1 MKNQIVLT
9 MLSLAALNV
18 AAQDVVV
25 KKDGS
30 TILAKVL
37 EVNQDNIKYKKF
49 SNQNG
54 PTYTINLSD
63 VMSVNYENGEKED
76 FNNSS
81 ITNNANQGNEAK
93 EIIKDAAP
101 NNSELLNLY
110 AKDYHLNPS
119 YKLKD
124 KETSFGIAFLS
135 FSNSSILSND
145 EIEIYLERDQTQH
158 PDNTMFGTF
167 NANLKS
173 SPLFRYDIVFKNKTS
188 KIIYVDLANCFRT
201 TNLGVSYCYYS
212 SDIVTENKQST
223 SGGSFNLG
231 GITNAAGIGG
241 VAGSLAN
248 ATTVGKSNSTSLS
261 KTHINQRILQI
272 PPKGKVCLSKFEYV
286 TEKKATSL
294 SFGIYEL
301 INQGEEFFFSD
312 QVDRVTNSLKLES
325 KVLPLKIGSVKMGEE
340 RRFNIDDSPFVV
352 NYHLVY
358 STKEDFSTYS
368 VLSPML
374 YINKIIGL
382 KNQLTLREWCNED
395 NLKEIIQSFG
405 EYTIVGPILLKKN
418 KVVKTGLLG
427 AF

>member
-1 MKNQIVLT
+1 MKNQIILT

-18 AAQDVVV
+18 VAQDVVV

-63 VMSVNYENGEKED
+63 VMSVNYENGEKEY

-81 ITNNANQGNEAK
+81 ITNDANQGNEAK

-110 AKDYHLNPS
+110 AKDYHLNPA

-145 EIEIYLERDQTQH
+145 EIEIYLERDRTQH
-158 PDNTMFGTF
+158 PDKTLGVGSN
-167 NANLKS
+167 S
-173 SPLFRYDIVFKNKTS
+173 SPLFRYDIVLKNKTNKS
-188 KIIYVDLANCFRT
+188 IYVDLANCFRT

-212 SDIVTENKQST
+212 SDIITENKEST

-231 GITNAAGIGG
+231 GITNAVGIGG

-248 ATTVGKSNSTSLS
+248 ATTVGKSNSTSMS

-272 PPKGKVCLSKFEYV
+272 PPKGRTCLSKFEYV
-286 TEKKATSL
+286 TEKKATHL
-294 SFGIYEL
+294 TYGKYEL
-301 INQGEEFFFSD
+301 LNQGEEFFFSVSEPMI
-312 QVDRVTNSLKLES
+312 QDRNIANSLKLDC
-325 KVLPLKIGSVKMGEE
+325 KTLPLNLVGYVKMGEE
-340 RRFNIDDSPFVV
+340 RKFTIENTPYTA
-352 NYHLVY
+352 NYHFVY

-368 VLSPML
+368 VLSPTL
-374 YINKIIGL
+374 YLNKIIGL

-395 NLKEIIQSFG
+395 NLKKIILYFG
-405 EYTIVGPILLKKN
+405 EYTIAGPIILKKT
-418 KVVKTGLLG
+418 K
-427 AF
+427 

>member
-1 MKNQIVLT
+1 

-76 FNNSS
+76 YSNSSNTQNNSS
-81 ITNNANQGNEAK
+81 ESK
-93 EIIKDAAP
+93 EIVQNAAS

-119 YKLKD
+119 YKIKD
-124 KETSFGIAFLS
+124 KETLSGIAFLS
-135 FSNSSILSND
+135 FSNTSILSND

-158 PDNTMFGTF
+158 PDNKLFGTF
-167 NANLKS
+167 TESFKS
-173 SPLFRYDIVFKNKTS
+173 SPLFRYDIVLKNKTS
-188 KIIYVDLANCFRT
+188 KIVYVDLANCFRT

-223 SGGSFNLG
+223 SGGSFNIG
-231 GITNAAGIGG
+231 GITNAVGIGG

-248 ATTVGKSNSTSLS
+248 ATTVGKSNTTSLS

-294 SFGIYEL
+294 SYGIYEL
-301 INQGEEFFFSD
+301 INQGEEFFFSNQFAD
-312 QVDRVTNSLKLES
+312 WVTSSLKLES
-325 KVLPLKIGSVKMGEE
+325 KVLPLNIGSVKMGEE
-340 RRFNIDDSPFVV
+340 RSFNIDNSPYVV

-368 VLSPML
+368 VLSPTL

-382 KNQLTLREWCNED
+382 KKDLSLREWCNED
-395 NLKEIIQSFG
+395 NLKEIVLNFG
-405 EYTIVGPILLKKN
+405 EYTIVGPILLKK
-418 KVVKTGLLG
+418 KVVKAGLLG
-427 AF
+427 SF

>member
-1 MKNQIVLT
+1 MKKLIVLT
-9 MLSLAALNV
+9 LLTLSAQNV
-18 AAQDVVV
+18 AAQDVIV

-30 TILAKVL
+30 TIIAKVL
-37 EVNQDNIKYKKF
+37 EVNQDNIKYKKL

-54 PTYTINLSD
+54 PTYTISISD

-286 TEKKATSL
+286 TEKKQPHFHLAYMNLLTKVK
-294 SFGIYEL
+294 SF
-301 INQGEEFFFSD
+301 S
-312 QVDRVTNSLKLES
+312 S
-325 KVLPLKIGSVKMGEE
+325 
-340 RRFNIDDSPFVV
+340 
-352 NYHLVY
+352 
-358 STKEDFSTYS
+358 
-368 VLSPML
+368 
-374 YINKIIGL
+374 
-382 KNQLTLREWCNED
+382 
-395 NLKEIIQSFG
+395 QSQ
-405 EYTIVGPILLKKN
+405 
-418 KVVKTGLLG
+418 
-427 AF
+427 

>member
-1 MKNQIVLT
+1 MKNQIILT

-37 EVNQDNIKYKKF
+37 EVNRDNIKYKKF

-81 ITNNANQGNEAK
+81 ITNDANQGNEAK

-110 AKDYHLNPS
+110 AKDYHLNPA

-124 KETSFGIAFLS
+124 KETLHGLVFLS
-135 FSNSSILSND
+135 FTNASILSND
-145 EIEIYLERDQTQH
+145 EIDIYLERDRTQH
-158 PDNTMFGTF
+158 PDKTLGVGSN
-167 NANLKS
+167 S
-173 SPLFRYDIVFKNKTS
+173 SPLFRYDIVLKNKTNKS
-188 KIIYVDLANCFRT
+188 IYVDLANCFKT

-231 GITNAAGIGG
+231 GITNAVGIGG
-241 VAGSLAN
+241 AAGSLAN
-248 ATTVGKSNSTSLS
+248 ATTVGKSNATSLS

-272 PPKGKVCLSKFEYV
+272 PPKGRTCLSKFEYV
-286 TEKKATSL
+286 TEKKATQWTY
-294 SFGIYEL
+294 GKYEL
-301 INQGEEFFFSD
+301 LNQGEEFFFSEPMSR
-312 QVDRVTNSLKLES
+312 DRNFANSLKLDC
-325 KVLPLKIGSVKMGEE
+325 KTLPLNIGSVKMGEE
-340 RRFNIDDSPFVV
+340 RKFTIENTPYTA

-368 VLSPML
+368 VLSPTL

-382 KNQLTLREWCNED
+382 RKYLILNEWCDENA
-395 NLKEIIQSFG
+395 LKAIVNDFG
-405 EYTIVGPILLKKN
+405 DHTIVGPIILKKT
-418 KVVKTGLLG
+418 K
-427 AF
+427 

>member
-1 MKNQIVLT
+1 MKKQIVLT

-81 ITNNANQGNEAK
+81 ITNDANQGNEAK

-340 RRFNIDDSPFVV
+340 RRFDIDDSPFVV

>member
-395 NLKEIIQSFG
+395 NLKEIIQYFG
-405 EYTIVGPILLKKN
+405 EYTIAGPIILKKT
-418 KVVKTGLLG
+418 K
-427 AF
+427 

>member
-1 MKNQIVLT
+1 MKKQIVLT

-81 ITNNANQGNEAK
+81 IMNNANQGNEAK

-145 EIEIYLERDQTQH
+145 EIEIYLERDLTQH

-395 NLKEIIQSFG
+395 NLKEIIQYFG
-405 EYTIVGPILLKKN
+405 EYTIAGPILLKKN

>member
-1 MKNQIVLT
+1 MKKQIVLT
-9 MLSLAALNV
+9 MLSLSALYV

-81 ITNNANQGNEAK
+81 ITNDANQGNEAK
-93 EIIKDAAP
+93 EITKDVAP

-110 AKDYHLNPS
+110 AKDYQLNPA

-124 KETSFGIAFLS
+124 KETLHGLVFLS
-135 FSNSSILSND
+135 FTNASILSND
-145 EIEIYLERDQTQH
+145 EVEIYLERDRTQH
-158 PDNTMFGTF
+158 PDQKLGVGSN
-167 NANLKS
+167 S
-173 SPLFRYDIVFKNKTS
+173 SPLFRYDIVLKNKTNKS
-188 KIIYVDLANCFRT
+188 IYVDLANCFKT

-212 SDIVTENKQST
+212 SDIITENKEST

-231 GITNAAGIGG
+231 GITNAVGIGG

-248 ATTVGKSNSTSLS
+248 ATTVGKSNATSLS

-272 PPKGKVCLSKFEYV
+272 PPKGRTCLSKFEYV
-286 TEKKATSL
+286 TEKKATS
-294 SFGIYEL
+294 FTYGKYEL
-301 INQGEEFFFSD
+301 LNQGEEFFFSEPMS
-312 QVDRVTNSLKLES
+312 QDRNIANSLKLDC
-325 KVLPLKIGSVKMGEE
+325 KTLPLNLGSVKMGEE
-340 RRFNIDDSPFVV
+340 RKFTIENTPYTA

-358 STKEDFSTYS
+358 STKENFSTYS
-368 VLSPML
+368 VLSPTL

-382 KNQLTLREWCNED
+382 RKDLFLHEWCDENA
-395 NLKEIIQSFG
+395 LKAIVNDFG
-405 EYTIVGPILLKKN
+405 DHTIVGPILLSK
-418 KVVKTGLLG
+418 
-427 AF
+427 

>member
-81 ITNNANQGNEAK
+81 ITNDANQGNEAK
-93 EIIKDAAP
+93 EITKDVAP

-110 AKDYHLNPS
+110 AKDYQLNPA

-124 KETSFGIAFLS
+124 KETLHGLVFLS
-135 FSNSSILSND
+135 FTNASILSND
-145 EIEIYLERDQTQH
+145 EVEIYLERDRTQH
-158 PDNTMFGTF
+158 PDQKLGVGSN
-167 NANLKS
+167 S
-173 SPLFRYDIVFKNKTS
+173 SPLFRYDIVLKNKTNKS
-188 KIIYVDLANCFRT
+188 IYVDLANCFKT

-212 SDIVTENKQST
+212 SDIITENKEST

-231 GITNAAGIGG
+231 GITNAVGIGG

-248 ATTVGKSNSTSLS
+248 ATTVGKSNATSLS

-272 PPKGKVCLSKFEYV
+272 PPKGRTCLSKFEYV
-286 TEKKATSL
+286 TEKKATS
-294 SFGIYEL
+294 FTYGKYEL
-301 INQGEEFFFSD
+301 LNQGEEFFFSEPMS
-312 QVDRVTNSLKLES
+312 QDRNIANSLKLDC
-325 KVLPLKIGSVKMGEE
+325 KTLPLNLGSVKMGEE
-340 RRFNIDDSPFVV
+340 RKFTIENTPYTA

-368 VLSPML
+368 VLSPTL

-382 KNQLTLREWCNED
+382 RKDLFLHEWCDENA
-395 NLKEIIQSFG
+395 LKAIVNDFG
-405 EYTIVGPILLKKN
+405 DHTIVGPILLSK
-418 KVVKTGLLG
+418 
-427 AF
+427 

>member
-1 MKNQIVLT
+1 MKKQIVLT

-395 NLKEIIQSFG
+395 NLKEIIQYFG
-405 EYTIVGPILLKKN
+405 EYTIAGPILLKKN

>member
-1 MKNQIVLT
+1 MKKLIVLT

-25 KKDGS
+25 KRDGS

-37 EVNQDNIKYKKF
+37 EVNQDDIKYKKF

-54 PTYTINLSD
+54 PTYTISISD
-63 VMSVNYENGEKED
+63 IMSVNYENGDKED
-76 FNNSS
+76 FSNSSNTNDNNS
-81 ITNNANQGNEAK
+81 EVK
-93 EIIKDAAP
+93 EIEKDAAS

-110 AKDYHLNPS
+110 ATDYHLNPS
-119 YKLKD
+119 YTLKD
-124 KETSFGIAFLS
+124 KETLSGIAFLS
-135 FSNSSILSND
+135 FSNTSILSND
-145 EIEIYLERDQTQH
+145 EIEIYLERDKTQH
-158 PDNTMFGTF
+158 PDNKIFGTF
-167 NANLKS
+167 TENLKS
-173 SPLFRYDIVFKNKTS
+173 SPLFRYDIVFRNKTS

-231 GITNAAGIGG
+231 GITNAVGIGG

-248 ATTVGKSNSTSLS
+248 ATTIGKSNTTSLS
-261 KTHINQRILQI
+261 KTHINQRIIQI
-272 PPKGKVCLSKFEYV
+272 PPKGKVYLSKFEYA

-301 INQGEEFFFSD
+301 INQGEELFFSEPMPK
-312 QVDRVTNSLKLES
+312 DRFIASSFQLDCKDLPQKLG
-325 KVLPLKIGSVKMGEE
+325 PVKMGEE
-340 RRFNIDDSPFVV
+340 IIFTIDNSPYTANF
-352 NYHLVY
+352 HLVY

-368 VLSPML
+368 VLSPTL

-382 KNQLTLREWCNED
+382 KKDLSLREWCNED
-395 NLKEIIQSFG
+395 NLKEIIQNFG
-405 EYTIVGPILLKKN
+405 DYTIIGPILLK
-418 KVVKTGLLG
+418 
-427 AF
+427 

>member
-1 MKNQIVLT
+1 MKKQIVLT

-81 ITNNANQGNEAK
+81 ITNDANQGNEAK

-145 EIEIYLERDQTQH
+145 EIEIYLERDKTQH

-340 RRFNIDDSPFVV
+340 RRFDIDDSPFVV

-395 NLKEIIQSFG
+395 NLKEIIQYFG
-405 EYTIVGPILLKKN
+405 EYTIAGPIIL
-418 KVVKTGLLG
+418 
-427 AF
+427 

>member
-81 ITNNANQGNEAK
+81 ITNDANQGKEAK

-286 TEKKATSL
+286 TEKKATAL

-395 NLKEIIQSFG
+395 NLKEIIQYFG
-405 EYTIVGPILLKKN
+405 EYTIAGPIILKKT
-418 KVVKTGLLG
+418 K
-427 AF
+427 

>member
-1 MKNQIVLT
+1 MKKLIVLT
-9 MLSLAALNV
+9 MLTLSAQNV
-18 AAQDVVV
+18 AAQDVIV

-30 TILAKVL
+30 TIIAKVL
-37 EVNQDNIKYKKF
+37 EVNQDNIKYKKL

-54 PTYTINLSD
+54 PTYTIIISD

-76 FNNSS
+76 YSNSSNTNDNNS
-81 ITNNANQGNEAK
+81 EVK
-93 EIIKDAAP
+93 EIEKDAAS

-110 AKDYHLNPS
+110 ATDYHLNPS

-124 KETSFGIAFLS
+124 KETLSGIAFLS
-135 FSNSSILSND
+135 FSNTSILSND
-145 EIEIYLERDQTQH
+145 EIEIYLERDKTQH
-158 PDNTMFGTF
+158 PDNKIFGTF
-167 NANLKS
+167 TENLKS
-173 SPLFRYDIVFKNKTS
+173 SPLFRYDIVFRNKTS

-231 GITNAAGIGG
+231 GITNAVGIGG

-248 ATTVGKSNSTSLS
+248 ATTIGKSNTTSLS

-294 SFGIYEL
+294 SYGIYEL
-301 INQGEEFFFSD
+301 INQGEELFFSEPMPK
-312 QVDRVTNSLKLES
+312 DRFIASSFQLDCKDLPQKLG
-325 KVLPLKIGSVKMGEE
+325 PVKMGEE
-340 RRFNIDDSPFVV
+340 ILFTIDNSPYTANF
-352 NYHLVY
+352 HLVY

-368 VLSPML
+368 VLSPTL

-382 KNQLTLREWCNED
+382 KKDLSLREWCNED
-395 NLKEIIQSFG
+395 NLKEIIQNFG
-405 EYTIVGPILLKKN
+405 DYTIIGPILLK
-418 KVVKTGLLG
+418 
-427 AF
+427 

>member
-1 MKNQIVLT
+1 MKKQIVLT
-9 MLSLAALNV
+9 MLSLSALYV

-81 ITNNANQGNEAK
+81 ITNDANQGNEAK
-93 EIIKDAAP
+93 EITKDVAP

-110 AKDYHLNPS
+110 AKDYQLNPA

-124 KETSFGIAFLS
+124 KETLHGLVFLS
-135 FSNSSILSND
+135 FTNASILSND
-145 EIEIYLERDQTQH
+145 EVEIYLERDRTQH
-158 PDNTMFGTF
+158 PDQKLGVGSN
-167 NANLKS
+167 S
-173 SPLFRYDIVFKNKTS
+173 SPLFRYDIVLKNKTNKS
-188 KIIYVDLANCFRT
+188 IYVDLANCFKT

-212 SDIVTENKQST
+212 SDIITENKEST

-231 GITNAAGIGG
+231 GITNAVGIGG

-248 ATTVGKSNSTSLS
+248 ATTVGKSNATSLS

-272 PPKGKVCLSKFEYV
+272 PPKGRTCLSKFEYV
-286 TEKKATSL
+286 TEKKATS
-294 SFGIYEL
+294 FTYGKYEL
-301 INQGEEFFFSD
+301 LNQGEEFFFSEPMS
-312 QVDRVTNSLKLES
+312 QDRNIANSLKLDC
-325 KVLPLKIGSVKMGEE
+325 KTLPLNLGSVKMGEE
-340 RRFNIDDSPFVV
+340 RKFTIENTPYTA

-368 VLSPML
+368 VLSPTL

-382 KNQLTLREWCNED
+382 RKDLFLHEWCDENA
-395 NLKEIIQSFG
+395 LKAIVNDFG
-405 EYTIVGPILLKKN
+405 DHTIVGPILLSK
-418 KVVKTGLLG
+418 
-427 AF
+427 

>member
-1 MKNQIVLT
+1 MKKSIVLA
-9 MLSLAALNV
+9 MLSLAAINV

-76 FNNSS
+76 YSNSTNAHDNSS
-81 ITNNANQGNEAK
+81 ETK
-93 EIIKDAAP
+93 EIVKNAAS

-119 YKLKD
+119 YNIKD
-124 KETSFGIAFLS
+124 KETLFGIAFLS
-135 FSNSSILSND
+135 FSNTSILSND

-158 PDNTMFGTF
+158 PDNKLFGTF
-167 NANLKS
+167 TANMKS
-173 SPLFRYDIVFKNKTS
+173 SPLFRYDIVLKNKTS
-188 KIIYVDLANCFRT
+188 KPLYVDLANCFRT

-212 SDIVTENKQST
+212 CDIVTENKQST
-223 SGGSFNLG
+223 SGGSFNIG

-248 ATTVGKSNSTSLS
+248 ATTIGKSNTTSLS

-294 SFGIYEL
+294 SYGIYEL
-301 INQGEEFFFSD
+301 VNQGEEFFFSGNA
-312 QVDRVTNSLKLES
+312 DRVTASLKLES
-325 KVLPLKIGSVKMGEE
+325 NVLPLKIGSVKMGEE
-340 RRFNIDDSPFVV
+340 RSFNIDNSPFVV
-352 NYHLVY
+352 NYNLVY
-358 STKEDFSTYS
+358 
-368 VLSPML
+368 
-374 YINKIIGL
+374 
-382 KNQLTLREWCNED
+382 
-395 NLKEIIQSFG
+395 
-405 EYTIVGPILLKKN
+405 
-418 KVVKTGLLG
+418 
-427 AF
+427 

>member
-1 MKNQIVLT
+1 MRKQIVLS
-9 MLSLAALNV
+9 MLSLAAINV

-76 FNNSS
+76 FNNRST
-81 ITNNANQGNEAK
+81 TNEANQGNEAK

-124 KETSFGIAFLS
+124 KETISGIAFLS
-135 FSNSSILSND
+135 FSNTSILSND
-145 EIEIYLERDQTQH
+145 EIEIFLERDQTLH
-158 PDNTMFGTF
+158 PDNKLFGTF
-167 NANLKS
+167 TANMNS
-173 SPLFRYDIVFKNKTS
+173 SPLFRYDIVLKNKTS
-188 KIIYVDLANCFRT
+188 KPLYVDLANCFRT

-212 SDIVTENKQST
+212 SDIITENKEST

-241 VAGSLAN
+241 VAGNLAN
-248 ATTVGKSNSTSLS
+248 ATTVGKSNATSLS

-272 PPKGKVCLSKFEYV
+272 PPKGRACLSKFEYV

-294 SFGIYEL
+294 TYGKYEL
-301 INQGEEFFFSD
+301 LNQGEEFFFSK
-312 QVDRVTNSLKLES
+312 TNELHIANSFVLDC
-325 KVLPLKIGSVKMGEE
+325 KVLPLQLGSVKMGEE
-340 RRFNIDDSPFVV
+340 RQFSIDNSPYTA

-382 KNQLTLREWCNED
+382 RKKLYLSEWCDED
-395 NLKEIIQSFG
+395 KLKAIVNDFG
-405 EYTIVGPILLKKN
+405 EHTIVGPILLN
-418 KVVKTGLLG
+418 K
-427 AF
+427 

>member
-1 MKNQIVLT
+1 MKNVLVLT
-9 MLSLAALNV
+9 ILSLVALNV
-18 AAQDVVV
+18 AAQDIVV

-81 ITNNANQGNEAK
+81 ITNDANQGNEAK

-110 AKDYHLNPS
+110 AKDYHLNPA

-145 EIEIYLERDQTQH
+145 EIEIYLERDETQH
-158 PDNTMFGTF
+158 PDKRIFGPITE
-167 NANLKS
+167 NLKS
-173 SPLFRYDIVFKNKTS
+173 APLFRYDIVFKNKTS
-188 KIIYVDLANCFRT
+188 KFIYVDLANCFRT
-201 TNLGVSYCYYS
+201 TNIGVSYCYYS

-272 PPKGKVCLSKFEYV
+272 PPKGRVCMSKFEYV

-294 SFGIYEL
+294 SYGIYEL
-301 INQGEEFFFSD
+301 INQGEEFFFSVSEPMI
-312 QVDRVTNSLKLES
+312 QNRNIANSLKLDC
-325 KVLPLKIGSVKMGEE
+325 KTLPLNIGSVKMGEE
-340 RRFNIDDSPFVV
+340 RQFTIENTPYTA

-368 VLSPML
+368 VLSPTL

-382 KNQLTLREWCNED
+382 RKDLFLYEWCDENA
-395 NLKEIIQSFG
+395 LKAIVNDFG
-405 EYTIVGPILLKKN
+405 DHTIVGPTLLKKT
-418 KVVKTGLLG
+418 K
-427 AF
+427 

>member
-1 MKNQIVLT
+1 MKKQIVLT
-9 MLSLAALNV
+9 MLSLSALYV

-81 ITNNANQGNEAK
+81 ITNDANQGNEAK
-93 EIIKDAAP
+93 EITKDVAP

-110 AKDYHLNPS
+110 AKDYQLNPA

-124 KETSFGIAFLS
+124 KETLHGLVFLS
-135 FSNSSILSND
+135 FTNASILSND
-145 EIEIYLERDQTQH
+145 EVEIYLERDRTQH
-158 PDNTMFGTF
+158 PDQKLGVGSN
-167 NANLKS
+167 S
-173 SPLFRYDIVFKNKTS
+173 SPLFRYDIVLKNKTNKS
-188 KIIYVDLANCFRT
+188 IYVDLANCFKT

-212 SDIVTENKQST
+212 SDIITENKEST

-231 GITNAAGIGG
+231 GITNAVGIGG

-248 ATTVGKSNSTSLS
+248 ATTVGKSNATSLS

-272 PPKGKVCLSKFEYV
+272 PPKGRTFLSKFEYV
-286 TEKKATSL
+286 TEKKATS
-294 SFGIYEL
+294 FTYGKYEL
-301 INQGEEFFFSD
+301 LNQGEEFFFSEPMS
-312 QVDRVTNSLKLES
+312 QDRNIANSLKLDY
-325 KVLPLKIGSVKMGEE
+325 KTLPLNLGYVKMGEE
-340 RRFNIDDSPFVV
+340 RKFTIENTPYTA

-368 VLSPML
+368 VLSPTL

-382 KNQLTLREWCNED
+382 RKDLFLHEWCDENA
-395 NLKEIIQSFG
+395 LKAIVNDFG
-405 EYTIVGPILLKKN
+405 DHTIVGPILLSK
-418 KVVKTGLLG
+418 
-427 AF
+427 

>member
-1 MKNQIVLT
+1 MKKLIVLT
-9 MLSLAALNV
+9 MLTLSALNV
-18 AAQDVVV
+18 AAQDVIV

-30 TILAKVL
+30 TIIAKVL
-37 EVNQDNIKYKKF
+37 EVNQDNIKYKKL

-54 PTYTINLSD
+54 PTYTISISD

-76 FNNSS
+76 YSNSSNTNDNNS
-81 ITNNANQGNEAK
+81 EVK
-93 EIIKDAAP
+93 EIEKDAAS

-110 AKDYHLNPS
+110 ATDYHLNPS
-119 YKLKD
+119 YTLKD
-124 KETSFGIAFLS
+124 KETLSGIAFLS
-135 FSNSSILSND
+135 FSNTSILSND
-145 EIEIYLERDQTQH
+145 EIEIYLERDKTQH
-158 PDNTMFGTF
+158 PDNKIFGTF
-167 NANLKS
+167 TENLKS
-173 SPLFRYDIVFKNKTS
+173 SPLFRYDIVFRNKTS

-231 GITNAAGIGG
+231 GITNAVGIGG

-248 ATTVGKSNSTSLS
+248 ATTIGKSNTTSIS

-301 INQGEEFFFSD
+301 INQGEELFFSEPMPK
-312 QVDRVTNSLKLES
+312 DRFIASSFQLDCKDLPQKLG
-325 KVLPLKIGSVKMGEE
+325 PVKMGEE
-340 RRFNIDDSPFVV
+340 IIFTIDNSPYTANF
-352 NYHLVY
+352 HLVY

-368 VLSPML
+368 VLSPTL

-382 KNQLTLREWCNED
+382 KKDLSLREWCNED
-395 NLKEIIQSFG
+395 NLKEIIQNFG
-405 EYTIVGPILLKKN
+405 DYTIIGPIHLK
-418 KVVKTGLLG
+418 
-427 AF
+427 

>member
-1 MKNQIVLT
+1 MKKQIVLA

-294 SFGIYEL
+294 SFGIYEF
-301 INQGEEFFFSD
+301 INQGEEFFFSEPMIR
-312 QVDRVTNSLKLES
+312 DRDIANSLKLDC
-325 KVLPLKIGSVKMGEE
+325 KTLPLNLGSVKMGEE
-340 RRFNIDDSPFVV
+340 RKFTIENTPYTA

-368 VLSPML
+368 VLSPTL

-395 NLKEIIQSFG
+395 NLKEIIQYFG
-405 EYTIVGPILLKKN
+405 EYTIAGPIILKKT
-418 KVVKTGLLG
+418 K
-427 AF
+427 

>member
-1 MKNQIVLT
+1 MKKQIVLT
-9 MLSLAALNV
+9 MLSLSALYV

-81 ITNNANQGNEAK
+81 ITNDANQGNEAK
-93 EIIKDAAP
+93 EITKDVAP

-110 AKDYHLNPS
+110 AKDYQLNPA

-124 KETSFGIAFLS
+124 KETLHGLVFLS
-135 FSNSSILSND
+135 FTNASILSND
-145 EIEIYLERDQTQH
+145 EVEIYLERDRTQH
-158 PDNTMFGTF
+158 PDQKLGVGSN
-167 NANLKS
+167 S
-173 SPLFRYDIVFKNKTS
+173 SPLFRYDIVLKNKTNKS
-188 KIIYVDLANCFRT
+188 IYVDLANCFKT

-212 SDIVTENKQST
+212 SDIITENKEST

-231 GITNAAGIGG
+231 GLTNAVGIGG

-248 ATTVGKSNSTSLS
+248 ATTVGKSNATSLS

-272 PPKGKVCLSKFEYV
+272 PPKGRTCLSKFEYV
-286 TEKKATSL
+286 TEKKATS
-294 SFGIYEL
+294 FTYGKYEL
-301 INQGEEFFFSD
+301 LNQGEEFFFSEPMS
-312 QVDRVTNSLKLES
+312 QDRNIANSLKLDC
-325 KVLPLKIGSVKMGEE
+325 KTLPLNLGPVKMGEE
-340 RRFNIDDSPFVV
+340 RKFTIENTPYTA

-368 VLSPML
+368 VLSPTL

-395 NLKEIIQSFG
+395 NLKEIIQYFG
-405 EYTIVGPILLKKN
+405 EYTIAGPIILKK
-418 KVVKTGLLG
+418 TE
-427 AF
+427 

>member
-124 KETSFGIAFLS
+124 KETLHGLVFLS
-135 FSNSSILSND
+135 FTNASILSND
-145 EIEIYLERDQTQH
+145 EVEIYLERDRTQH
-158 PDNTMFGTF
+158 PDQKLGVGSN
-167 NANLKS
+167 S
-173 SPLFRYDIVFKNKTS
+173 SPLFRYDIVLKNKTNKS
-188 KIIYVDLANCFRT
+188 IYVDLANCFKT

-212 SDIVTENKQST
+212 SDIITENKEST

-231 GITNAAGIGG
+231 GITNAVGIGG

-248 ATTVGKSNSTSLS
+248 ATTVGKSNATSLS

-272 PPKGKVCLSKFEYV
+272 PPKGRTFLSKFEYV
-286 TEKKATSL
+286 TEKKATS
-294 SFGIYEL
+294 FTYGKYEL
-301 INQGEEFFFSD
+301 LNQGEEFFFSEPMS
-312 QVDRVTNSLKLES
+312 QDRNIANSLKLDY
-325 KVLPLKIGSVKMGEE
+325 KTLPLNLGSVKMGEE
-340 RRFNIDDSPFVV
+340 RKFTIENTPYTA

-368 VLSPML
+368 VLSPTL

-382 KNQLTLREWCNED
+382 RKDLFLHEWCDENA
-395 NLKEIIQSFG
+395 LKAIVNDFG
-405 EYTIVGPILLKKN
+405 DHTIVGPILLCK
-418 KVVKTGLLG
+418 
-427 AF
+427 

>member
-1 MKNQIVLT
+1 MKKSIVLA
-9 MLSLAALNV
+9 MLSLAAINV

-76 FNNSS
+76 FNNRST
-81 ITNNANQGNEAK
+81 TNDANQGNEAK

-101 NNSELLNLY
+101 NNAELLNLY

-124 KETSFGIAFLS
+124 KETLSGIAFLS
-135 FSNSSILSND
+135 FSNTSILSND
-145 EIEIYLERDQTQH
+145 EIEIFLERDQTQH
-158 PDNTMFGTF
+158 PDQSLGVGSN
-167 NANLKS
+167 S
-173 SPLFRYDIVFKNKTS
+173 SPLFRYDIVLKNKTNKS
-188 KIIYVDLANCFRT
+188 IYVDLANCFRT

-212 SDIVTENKQST
+212 SDIITENKEST

-248 ATTVGKSNSTSLS
+248 ATTVGKSNATSLS

-272 PPKGKVCLSKFEYV
+272 PPKGRACLSKFEYV

-294 SFGIYEL
+294 TFGKYEL
-301 INQGEEFFFSD
+301 LNQGEEFFFSEYD
-312 QVDRVTNSLKLES
+312 SHDRPVANSFKLDC
-325 KVLPLKIGSVKMGEE
+325 KTLPLNIGPVKMGEE
-340 RRFNIDDSPFVV
+340 RKFTIDNSPYTA

-358 STKEDFSTYS
+358 SAKEDFSEYS
-368 VLSPML
+368 VLSPTL

-382 KNQLTLREWCNED
+382 RKDLYLREWCHENA
-395 NLKEIIQSFG
+395 LKAIVNDFG
-405 EYTIVGPILLKKN
+405 DHTIVGPILLN
-418 KVVKTGLLG
+418 K
-427 AF
+427 

>member
-81 ITNNANQGNEAK
+81 ITNDANQGNEAK
-93 EIIKDAAP
+93 EITKDVAP

-110 AKDYHLNPS
+110 AKDYQLNPA

-124 KETSFGIAFLS
+124 KETLHGLVFLS
-135 FSNSSILSND
+135 FTNASILSND
-145 EIEIYLERDQTQH
+145 EVEIYLERDRTQH
-158 PDNTMFGTF
+158 PDQKLGVGSN
-167 NANLKS
+167 S
-173 SPLFRYDIVFKNKTS
+173 SPLFRYDIVLKNKTNKS
-188 KIIYVDLANCFRT
+188 IYVDLANCFKT

-212 SDIVTENKQST
+212 SDIITENKEST

-231 GITNAAGIGG
+231 GITNAVGIGG

-248 ATTVGKSNSTSLS
+248 ATTVGKSNATSLS

-272 PPKGKVCLSKFEYV
+272 PPKGRTCLSKFEYV
-286 TEKKATSL
+286 TEKKATS
-294 SFGIYEL
+294 FTYGKYEL
-301 INQGEEFFFSD
+301 LNQGEEFFFSEPMS
-312 QVDRVTNSLKLES
+312 QDRNIANSLKLDY
-325 KVLPLKIGSVKMGEE
+325 KTLPLNLGSVKMGEE
-340 RRFNIDDSPFVV
+340 RKFTIENTPYTA

-368 VLSPML
+368 VLSPTL

-382 KNQLTLREWCNED
+382 RKDLFLHEWCDENA
-395 NLKEIIQSFG
+395 LKAIVNDFG
-405 EYTIVGPILLKKN
+405 DHTIVGPILLCK
-418 KVVKTGLLG
+418 
-427 AF
+427 